1 MGRPEETTTVM
12 DALGGGGGGPPNGE
26 RLWNARECAKYL
38 NVSVKTVYRHVKN
51 GVLPCSRLGGTTI
64 RFHPARVREC
74 AAKLPQQP
82 SNVIPFRG
90 R

>member
-1 MGRPEETTTVM
+1 MGRPEETTTVGEAM
-12 DALGGGGGGPPNGE
+12 AGGILNGE
-26 RLWNARECAKYL
+26 TLWTARECAKYL

-64 RFHPARVREC
+64 RFHPQRVREC
-74 AAKLPQQP
+74 AAKLPQP
-82 SNVIPFRG
+82 SNVIPIRG